1 MAETEDGDDTVE
13 LEQADWR
20 SPVADRVAAPSN
32 AGPEL
37 LPFHER
43 SWPDFERII
52 LVVAEHVD
60 GLRGVRLYGT
70 PGQEQRGI
78 DLWGTDHDGVN
89 IGYQPKRLRSF
100 DERDLAAAVKK
111 FDGER
116 RAVDARR
123 LVICVACET
132 DRTQVSETLV
142 ELRRSHPRFEIDL
155 YDRRRLSEMLRSR
168 PDLVR
173 RLFGPDWA
181 AAFCESVDWP
191 IPERTTSD
199 VLADAL
205 VRGPIV
211 ALGLEERFARC
222 DQLAATEP
230 VQAARELG
238 SIIEALV
245 NGNFDAFAAP
255 LKLQQAELLLTSGDL
270 PGGIEILTELSW
282 KRIEAGGNNWDQH
295 SLSRIRALLA
305 KFDSP
310 GARAFVAF
318 ADGINQ
324 WYGQPDAGLTD
335 LLLRHGD
342 LVLTEHPLVDSATL
356 WILETAISTG
366 DLHSAEA
373 VSDAAMAAIA
383 RRQPRGLADEVNV
396 RLRTALADA
405 VDDWDSLLR
414 DARSGR
420 LGSRMATLVLMRYG
434 RRCTYKGQPEDA
446 DAEYSL
452 AIQRACI
459 AGINAEA
466 AAAVRSIIH
475 LRMRFGS
482 FTDDVNTMVQLA
494 YQIESSGAVGLV
506 PGVDGLDA
514 GSLAL
519 SRDKLPEALRWYRT
533 ALRNSVIR
541 GDLTD
546 ENAALVGLVNVLARS
561 KERAAALQYALAS
574 GSIAA
579 TDECFPLPAYIDV
592 RSWLSAEPYW
602 QRATAFLTVSKQS
615 DLIPDA
621 DVPVHV
627 DLALDAIG
635 EPRRGMFAPHVDLN
649 AWKALAAL
657 SARASE
663 PQAGRALELVESR
676 IERERNH
683 YRFEDDDLID
693 VVVSI
698 ESTQPGLRERA
709 AELLARMIE
718 QGDNFADDVRRAI
731 VRERRSPHPHL
742 LSRLTTLAD
751 AGHQSAL
758 QTLGDLDVRHAD
770 LLDSVR
776 ADVAALLGAPPPV
789 PGRMEFGTWLPRTAR
804 RARVLDEAE
813 RIQFALHCA
822 ALAEDRTRP
831 ESNRTEGAEGVLLL
845 SDHLPVNRRSEL
857 FARMMTLAADIDEP
871 THVDRQLLGGLHP
884 LSTFRFDLDFGSLP
898 REALQ
903 AAAALAVTADEA
915 AVIAALATTRL
926 VSHNVKEVD
935 AATTA
940 LWYLDR
946 ASVELNVRLLLA
958 HPVAR
963 VRQLAAAVSVQSDHP
978 NSDDVMRLANDM
990 DPSVRRVLASGVK
1003 MLAER
1008 NDELGRQVFAVLSK
1022 DDHWSVRQQL
1032 ESDS

>member
-1 MAETEDGDDTVE
+1 MSETERGDETVE
-13 LEQADWR
+13 LEQTDWR

-52 LVVAEHVD
+52 LVIAEHVD

-89 IGYQPKRLRSF
+89 VGYQPKRLRSF
-100 DERDLAAAVKK
+100 DERDLAAAVEK
-111 FDGER
+111 FDGEL
-116 RAVDARR
+116 RAVDARK

-132 DRTQVSETLV
+132 DRTQVSETLE

-155 YDRRRLSEMLRSR
+155 YDRRRLSEMLKSR

-199 VLADAL
+199 LLADAL

-211 ALGLEERFARC
+211 ALGLEDRFARC

-230 VQAARELG
+230 VQAAGELG
-238 SIIEALV
+238 SIVEALV

-270 PGGIEILTELSW
+270 PAGIEILTELSW
-282 KRIEAGGNNWDQH
+282 KRIEAGGNNWDQR
-295 SLSRIRALLA
+295 SLGRIRALLA
-305 KFDSP
+305 NFDSP
-310 GARAFVAF
+310 TARAFVAF

-335 LLLRHGD
+335 LLSRHDD
-342 LVLTEHPLVDSATL
+342 LVLTEHPLADRATL
-356 WILETAISTG
+356 WMLETAISTG
-366 DLHSAEA
+366 DVHTAEA
-373 VSDAAMAAIA
+373 LCEAAVAAIA
-383 RRQPRGLADEVNV
+383 RREPRGLADQITV
-396 RLRTALADA
+396 RLRTAMADA
-405 VDDWDSLLR
+405 VDDWDSVLR

-434 RRCTYKGQPEDA
+434 RHCTYKGRPEDA

-475 LRMRFGS
+475 LRMRFGRL
-482 FTDDVNTMVQLA
+482 TDDVNTMLQLA
-494 YQIESSGAVGLV
+494 HQIESSGAVGLI

-519 SRDKLPEALRWYRT
+519 SRGKLPEALRWYRT

-541 GDLTD
+541 GDLAD
-546 ENAALVGLVNVLARS
+546 ENAALTGLANVLTRS
-561 KERAAALQYALAS
+561 KEPAAALQHALAA
-574 GSIAA
+574 GSTAA
-579 TDECFPLPAYIDV
+579 TDECFPLPAYVDL
-592 RSWLSAEPYW
+592 RPWLSAEPHW
-602 QRATAFLTVSKQS
+602 QRATTFRAVSHQS
-615 DLIPDA
+615 DLMPDA
-621 DVPVHV
+621 EVPVHV

-635 EPRRGMFAPHVDLN
+635 EPRRSMFAPHVDLN

-663 PQAGRALELVESR
+663 QQAARALELVEPR

-693 VVVSI
+693 VVIAI
-698 ESTQPGLRERA
+698 EVTQPGLRERA
-709 AELLARMIE
+709 AELLATMVE

-731 VRERRSPHPHL
+731 VRELQPPHPHL
-742 LSRLTTLAD
+742 LNRLTALSD
-751 AGHQSAL
+751 AGNQSAV
-758 QTLGDLDVRHAD
+758 QTLGDLDIRHPH

-776 ADVAALLGAPPPV
+776 ADVAALLGAPPPE
-789 PGRMEFGTWLPRTAR
+789 PGRMEFGTWLPRIAR

-813 RIQFALHCA
+813 RTQMALHCA

-845 SDHLPVNRRSEL
+845 SHYLPVTVRSEL
-857 FARMMTLAADIDEP
+857 FSRMMALASDIDEP
-871 THVDRQLLGGLHP
+871 TRVDRQLLGGLHP

-898 REALQ
+898 REALL
-903 AAAALAVTADEA
+903 AASALAVTPDETA
-915 AVIAALATTRL
+915 GIAALAMTRI

-935 AATTA
+935 VAATA

-946 ASVELNVRLLLA
+946 TSVELNVQMLLA

-963 VRQLAAAVSVQSDHP
+963 VRQLAAAVVVHSDHP
-978 NSDDVMRLANDM
+978 NGNEVMRLANDS

-1003 MLAER
+1003 ILEER
-1008 NDELGRQVFAVLSK
+1008 DAALGKQVVAVLSK
-1022 DDHWSVRQQL
+1022 DDHWSVRRQL
-1032 ESDS
+1032 ECDS